1 MYKIEKTRSMDSD
14 AWQDLDRERAIEKA
28 RAALS
33 TPGDVVTVI
42 DSVSGETLWA
52 GVYGR
57 DGRRQEWTG
66 QEPDRVRVLPA
77 LASATH

>member
-1 MYKIEKTRSMDSD
+1 
-14 AWQDLDRERAIEKA
+14 
-28 RAALS
+28 
-33 TPGDVVTVI
+33 VTVI

-77 LASATH
+77 LASAVS